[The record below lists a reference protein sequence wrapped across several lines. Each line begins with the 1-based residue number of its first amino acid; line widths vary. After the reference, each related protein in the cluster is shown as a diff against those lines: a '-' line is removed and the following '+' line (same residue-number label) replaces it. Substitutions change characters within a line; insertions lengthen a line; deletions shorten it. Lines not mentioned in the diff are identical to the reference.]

1 MLEDNLQ
8 IIKFD
13 RKLFGLM
20 FKQHKAM
27 IAGIAVCAV
36 LLASFYVASA
46 EFSQKA
52 LAQNSTAGSAGAN
65 KMTAQQCIAPCTTT
79 NATKLP
85 SLQAKETPGTVA
97 AKNMSTAA
105 TAANMTNATGK

>member
-27 IAGIAVCAV
+27 IAGIAVCV
-36 LLASFYVASA
+36 LLLASF
-46 EFSQKA
+46 
-52 LAQNSTAGSAGAN
+52 
-65 KMTAQQCIAPCTTT
+65 
-79 NATKLP
+79 
-85 SLQAKETPGTVA
+85 
-97 AKNMSTAA
+97 
-105 TAANMTNATGK
+105 

>member
-1 MLEDNLQ
+1 MKQNIMLEDNLQ

-13 RKLFGLM
+13 KKLFGLM

-27 IAGIAVCAV
+27 ITGIAVCAV

-52 LAQNSTAGSAGAN
+52 LAQNSTSNTGGS
-65 KMTAQQCIAPCTTT
+65 KMTSIGNTT
-79 NATKLP
+79 NATKSP

>member
-27 IAGIAVCAV
+27 ITGIAVCTV

-52 LAQNSTAGSAGAN
+52 LAQNSTSNTGGS
-65 KMTAQQCIAPCTTT
+65 KMTSIGNTT
-79 NATKLP
+79 NATKSP
-85 SLQAKETPGTVA
+85 RLQAKETPGTVA

>member
-1 MLEDNLQ
+1 MKQNLMLEDNLQ

-36 LLASFYVASA
+36 LLGSFYVASA

-52 LAQNSTAGSAGAN
+52 LAQNSTSN
-65 KMTAQQCIAPCTTT
+65 KTGNPNVIPPTAT
-79 NATKLP
+79 NATKSP

>member
-27 IAGIAVCAV
+27 ITGIAVCAV

-52 LAQNSTAGSAGAN
+52 LAQNSTSNTGGS
-65 KMTAQQCIAPCTTT
+65 KMTGIGNTT
-79 NATKLP
+79 KSP